1 MYKRVTM
8 FSVPNWVYWMVHIPS
23 MGIRYPIYKLLHK
36 DFNTYKEQLRIVNEL
51 RCACE
56 NYGDKDKDGNWNIK
70 AWYKS
75 SPRSIAVK
83 VRFMKKAT
91 DNVYDNY
98 RKQIENYTY
107 STTPYAFR
115 DGCGVF
121 NIILDFP
128 PIMQFKAS
136 RTSVSVGTDYQGIFN
151 WDYSKHPHALILGET
166 GQGKTTFVY
175 YLIDGLLSAS
185 VSVWMIDGKCIDY
198 NQYTKAFSNYLPYTG
213 ANYETVLDTIKR
225 FKTAM
230 QERIMEMRKKTIN
243 NYKQDKNM
251 NPVFLIVDE
260 YQVIAGALDKKQR
273 TALSEEIGTIVR
285 LGRAAG
291 YILVITMQTAHSD
304 YIPTAVR
311 DNFEFKLV
319 MGTASK
325 TAYQMIFD
333 DTDIKGLTV
342 GKGRLKLGNDYHV
355 LSIPLCDG
363 IESAYLS
370 TADPGSTTV

>member
-175 YLIDGLLSAS
+175 YL
-185 VSVWMIDGKCIDY
+185 
-198 NQYTKAFSNYLPYTG
+198 PYTG